1 MARNPTQHPDTVEI
15 GVAVSRAISYGT
27 QGSLT
32 VIRGRS
38 APQVRLHLRSDA
50 ANSQA
55 DSAGRENRAG
65 GRRHAG
71 GMAGGLPR
79 TRRRSI
85 HAGRNLSGAPS
96 ASLCDRV
103 RRPWTEP
110 GCRQV
115 RQQSGSGEG
124 VWAG

>member
-15 GVAVSRAISYGT
+15 GVAVSHAISYGT

-55 DSAGRENRAG
+55 DRS
-65 GRRHAG
+65 
-71 GMAGGLPR
+71 LPDFR
-79 TRRRSI
+79 T
-85 HAGRNLSGAPS
+85 
-96 ASLCDRV
+96 
-103 RRPWTEP
+103 TT
-110 GCRQV
+110 RQ
-115 RQQSGSGEG
+115 
-124 VWAG
+124 